1 VVDGRRERADFLQ
14 KRPGGFQ
21 PVQAAI
27 MHGVMEFWS
36 IGNPLLHHSDTPS
49 LHF

>member
-21 PVQAAI
+21 PVQAVEKDWSD
-27 MHGVMEFWS
+27 GVLE
-36 IGNPLLHHSDTPS
+36 
-49 LHF
+49 